1 MTVNVYLDVY
11 FGFNFLMDM
20 AVLYIT
26 GEIIKNS
33 KNIIRTVAAAFL
45 GSFYATELLVLNL
58 HGLLIY
64 LLTYIVVAQLM
75 ILVAFGYS
83 DLKDNLTKLS
93 GMYLSVLVLNGAIN
107 LLGINAKMCSAI
119 FMAVIVCVMT
129 KKIIRKIRN
138 NMKISTAVKIINISY
153 KDRKIKVKALVDTG
167 NSLYEPFTKKPVSI
181 IEKKEIRKWD
191 FSDMKFIYIPFNS
204 IGEKDGLLKAV
215 IADSMEVDRNNI
227 EKPIIGIF
235 DGKLSRNG
243 RYNMILHPDIINREK
258 EHDSKLF

>member
-75 ILVAFGYS
+75 ILIAFGYS

-119 FMAVIVCVMT
+119 FMAVIVC
-129 KKIIRKIRN
+129 
-138 NMKISTAVKIINISY
+138 Y
-153 KDRKIKVKALVDTG
+153 D
-167 NSLYEPFTKKPVSI
+167 
-181 IEKKEIRKWD
+181 
-191 FSDMKFIYIPFNS
+191 
-204 IGEKDGLLKAV
+204 
-215 IADSMEVDRNNI
+215 
-227 EKPIIGIF
+227 
-235 DGKLSRNG
+235 
-243 RYNMILHPDIINREK
+243 
-258 EHDSKLF
+258 